1 MWSEQE
7 TDFLEITL
15 ITKRTGILF
24 CTWLMA
30 VSSKEHIEWGRRMDS
45 LPLKEMGGKSG
56 ISIKMEG
63 KIRIDLI
70 KNFLYKF

>member
-1 MWSEQE
+1 
-7 TDFLEITL
+7 
-15 ITKRTGILF
+15 
-24 CTWLMA
+24 MA